1 MKTTPM
7 EHQVEG
13 QARLDAAP
21 SWFALAAE
29 QGTGKTWMLLN
40 DSERQFVAGRITG
53 VLVVAPKG
61 VHTNWVRREIP
72 THMSVPVKADY
83 YLSGMGARR
92 KARMQKVMRPS
103 EDGEL
108 MVLAINIDALNSKD
122 GYKAAET
129 FLMHHEAIMIVDE
142 SSRIKTGSA
151 GRTKKCIA
159 LGKLAKSRRIASG
172 TMIANSP
179 LDIFYQFE
187 FLKPRG
193 ALLGTTSF
201 SAFTA
206 EFADVLPADHHL
218 VRHAAA
224 KSARGIAPQMIRKDD
239 SGRPVFRNL
248 EKLQKLMAPHTF
260 RVLKK
265 DCLDLPDKIYQTAY
279 YELEPAAR
287 RVYDKAAEELR
298 YERDCGEIDAYTA
311 LTKIT
316 KLQQMAAGFVM
327 VDGTPEY
334 VCEKNPRLALLKEL
348 VEDVDGQFIVWAV
361 YREELRQIVAAL
373 KELGVPCVEYHG
385 GVKDSDREHAVD
397 SFQRGEAR
405 AFVGQAQAGG
415 IGLTLTAAT
424 TAIYYS
430 CNFSLELRLQ
440 SEDRCHRI
448 GTKQN
453 VVYIDIAGVD
463 TIDERISSALQSKSI
478 TASAVLDGL

>member
-13 QARLDAAP
+13 QRRLDAAP
-21 SWFALAAE
+21 VAFALAAE

-40 DSERQFVAGRITG
+40 DAERQHAASRITG

-61 VHTNWVRREIP
+61 VHTNWIRREIP
-72 THMSVPVKADY
+72 AHLSTAVKADY
-83 YLSGMGARR
+83 YSSGMGARR
-92 KARMQKVMRPS
+92 KARLQKLMHPDD
-103 EDGEL
+103 DGAL
-108 MVLAINIDALNSKD
+108 VVVAINIDALNTKD
-122 GYKAAET
+122 GYKAAEL
-129 FLMHHEAIMIVDE
+129 FLMRHEAMMIVDE

-179 LDIFYQFE
+179 LDVFYQFE

-193 ALLGTTSF
+193 SLLGTTSF

-206 EFADVLPADHHL
+206 EFADVLPPEHHL

-224 KSARGIAPQMIRKDD
+224 KSARGVAPQMIRKGDD
-239 SGRPVFRNL
+239 GRPVFRNL
-248 EKLQKLMAPHTF
+248 DKLQSLMSPHTF

-279 YELEPAAR
+279 YDLTPAAR
-287 RVYDKAAEELR
+287 RVYDKAADELR
-298 YERDCGEIDAYTA
+298 YDRDNGDIDAYTA
-311 LTKIT
+311 MTKIT

-327 VDGTPEY
+327 ADGKPEY
-334 VCEKNPRLALLKEL
+334 VCAENPRLQLLKDL
-348 VEDVDGQFIVWAV
+348 VEDIDGQFIIWAV
-361 YREELRQIVAAL
+361 YREELRQIVEAMKA
-373 KELGVPCVEYHG
+373 LGVPCVEYHG
-385 GVKDSDREHAVD
+385 GVKTADREVAVD
-397 SFQRGEAR
+397 SFQSGEAR
-405 AFVGQAQAGG
+405 AFIGQAQAGG

-430 CNFSLELRLQ
+430 SNFSLELRLQ

-448 GTKQN
+448 GTKKN
-453 VVYIDIAGVD
+453 VLYIDIAGVD
-463 TIDERISSALQSKSI
+463 TIDERVAAALQSKSL